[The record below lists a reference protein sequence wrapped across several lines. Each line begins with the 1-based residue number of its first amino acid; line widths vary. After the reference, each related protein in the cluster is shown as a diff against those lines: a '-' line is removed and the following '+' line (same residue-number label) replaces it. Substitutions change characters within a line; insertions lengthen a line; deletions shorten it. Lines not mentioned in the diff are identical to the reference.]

1 MRAAAL
7 IPLAFV
13 FSMSAAK
20 ADDVCTEAAKQIAD
34 ATNVYVEKGANAF
47 WERLL
52 KNGPLDGDKRSLSQ
66 VQGLSQIEQFF
77 GSIQTSSI
85 LSKKAVG
92 KKDCYVVWM
101 LEYANGPAF
110 SVANYYQSKKGVVLT
125 SMNFKTEPEAV
136 LPGNFL
142 VE

>member
-7 IPLAFV
+7 VPLVLA

-20 ADDVCTEAAKQIAD
+20 ADDVCTEAAKKIAD
-34 ATNVYVEKGANAF
+34 ATHVYVEKGANAF

-52 KNGPLDGDKRSLSQ
+52 KDGPMDGDKRSLSQ

-77 GSIQTSSI
+77 GPIQASSI

-92 KKDCYVVWM
+92 KKGCYVVWM

-125 SMNFKTEPEAV
+125 SMNFKTEPEAI
-136 LPGNFL
+136 LPSKLL
-142 VE
+142 VD